1 MPGCRLADFAMAPP
15 PPAAAAPAAGERP
28 AAPEPAETARL
39 PDPAPP
45 AANRPQEI
53 ALKPEQM
60 LGMTRAEIDGLL
72 GRPAFVR
79 REPPAEFRR
88 YRTADCFLELYFY
101 RRNNVDV
108 LDHVE
113 FRRLGG
119 GGSDAE
125 CLASVLRARKGP
137 VREGRSRGRPGVP
150 ARGSLTG

>member
-1 MPGCRLADFAMAPP
+1 MDFAAGSP
-15 PPAAAAPAAGERP
+15 PPAATAPEAGERS

-39 PDPAPP
+39 PDPPPP
-45 AANRPQEI
+45 AADRRPEI

-88 YRTADCFLELYFY
+88 YRTPDCFLELYFY
-101 RRNNVDV
+101 RRNDV
-108 LDHVE
+108 HVVDHVE
-113 FRRLGG
+113 FRGLR

-125 CLASVLRARKGP
+125 CLASVLRSRKGP
-137 VREGRSRGRPGVP
+137 VREGRRRPGVP
-150 ARGSLTG
+150 ARASLAG